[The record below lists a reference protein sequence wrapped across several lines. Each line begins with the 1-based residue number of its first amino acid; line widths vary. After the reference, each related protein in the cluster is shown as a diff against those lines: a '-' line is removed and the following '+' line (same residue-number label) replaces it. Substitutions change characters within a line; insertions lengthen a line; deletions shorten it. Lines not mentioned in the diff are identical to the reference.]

1 MLRETLS
8 PALELRTSILASVR
22 RVAVMGRGAVHTGM
36 AYRMTWAGARTLLAQ
51 QLAGPIGP
59 SALFRVHAANTP
71 DRFAIVS
78 YEDAPHG
85 LASLPTPR
93 RTTYTETNERIDRLA
108 GGLRARGLGKGD
120 AAIVQLHNRAA
131 FLEVQSAMAR
141 LGGSAVSVSWRST
154 TAELDYLVNHSGAR
168 AIFTDVECAETVVAA
183 RAQLGNVRDDC
194 LFVVGG
200 THAPLVPYESA
211 FERAAQSTMV
221 PADAAESAVVIYTSG
236 TTGKPKGAVRKFPK
250 EMGAAVMRFLLET
263 PIRSG
268 DRHLVVC
275 PMYHSTAFGFI
286 GFNFVVGGT
295 LVIAPRFDPEQFLAI
310 VERER
315 ITTTAVVPTML
326 HRILQLPER
335 TIARYDT
342 SSLRAVFSGGA
353 PLSGTLARRFI
364 ERFGPV
370 LYNFYGATETGV
382 NTLATSDELLRA
394 PGTIGHAVAGNE
406 LRILDDAGRPVS
418 DGVTGELWV
427 KNDML
432 VAGYHRD
439 DAATSDSMRDGA
451 FSVGDLAHRD
461 ADGLFHLDGRKR
473 DMIISG
479 GVNVY
484 PAEIEEVLCAHPA
497 VAEAAVVGVPDEE
510 WGERVRAFVALGH
523 GEQATPAEII
533 AHCRAALSSSK
544 LPREVVI
551 LDELP
556 KNPTGKILKREL
568 RAR

>member
-1 MLRETLS
+1 MLRDEILG
-8 PALELRTSILASVR
+8 ALR
-22 RVAVMGRGAVHTGM
+22 RATAIGRGALHTGM
-36 AYRMTWAGARTLLAQ
+36 AYRMTPGGARTLLSQ
-51 QLAGPIGP
+51 QLAGPLGP
-59 SALFRVHAANTP
+59 SALFRVHAANDP
-71 DRFAIVS
+71 DRLAIVS
-78 YEDAPHG
+78 YESAASEALG
-85 LASLPTPR
+85 SLPEPR
-93 RTTYTETNERIDRLA
+93 RMTYANANDRIDRLA

-120 AAIVQLHNRAA
+120 SAVLQLHNRAA

-154 TAELDYLVNHSGAR
+154 AAELDYLVNHSGAR
-168 AIFTDVECAETVVAA
+168 AVFTDIDCTESLLAA
-183 RAQLGNVRDDC
+183 RARLTNVRDEC

-200 THAPLVPYESA
+200 
-211 FERAAQSTMV
+211 ERATLTAYERAFIAPGAKVSLE
-221 PADAAESAVVIYTSG
+221 AGISEDSAVVIYTSG

-263 PIRSG
+263 PIRVG
-268 DRHLVVC
+268 DRHLAVC

-286 GFNFVVGGT
+286 GFNLVVGGT
-295 LVIAPRFDPEQFLAI
+295 LVIAPRFDPEQFLAL

-315 ITTTAVVPTML
+315 ITTTAVVPTMM

-335 TIARYDT
+335 TLARYDT
-342 SSLRAVFSGGA
+342 STLHAVFSGGA

-382 NTLATSDELLRA
+382 NTLANSEELLRA
-394 PGTIGHAVAGNE
+394 PGTIGHVIPGNA
-406 LRILDDAGRPVS
+406 LRILDEQGRAVPR
-418 DGVTGELWV
+418 GTTGELWV

-439 DAATSDSMRDGA
+439 DTATNDSMSEGF
-451 FSVGDLAHRD
+451 FSVGDLAHEDR
-461 ADGLFHLDGRKR
+461 DGLFHIDGRKR

-484 PAEIEEVLCAHPA
+484 PAELEEVLHTHPA
-497 VAEAAVVGVPDEE
+497 VAEAAVIGVPDEE
-510 WGERVRAFVALGH
+510 WGERVRAFVALREGAN
-523 GEQATPAEII
+523 ATPTELL
-533 AHCRAALSSSK
+533 AHCRTLLSSSK
-544 LPREVVI
+544 MPREVVV

-556 KNPTGKILKREL
+556 KNPTGKVLKREL
-568 RAR
+568 RDWKA